1 MNLELKNF
9 ELDKVPRSFSKITI
23 KVYSMSI
30 FRVYWKM
37 QWKKANPL
45 VIHIV
50 VLLIVGGF
58 MVGHTTFKR
67 CNSGGPIKQWP
78 TSFWRCTARTCGIM
92 SWASCVGIWSNI
104 MLMIVNCCLQ
114 CMVKGDGNE
123 QPQATGSNP
132 IPRKI
137 HNGLRSN
144 GWIRRHY

>member
-1 MNLELKNF
+1 MA
-9 ELDKVPRSFSKITI
+9 S
-23 KVYSMSI
+23 
-30 FRVYWKM
+30 W
-37 QWKKANPL
+37 L
-45 VIHIV
+45 VTPHSNVVIV
-50 VLLIVGGF
+50 VVQSNNDQHLFEG
-58 MVGHTTFKR
+58 
-67 CNSGGPIKQWP
+67 
-78 TSFWRCTARTCGIM
+78 ARLER
-92 SWASCVGIWSNI
+92 VGIWSNI